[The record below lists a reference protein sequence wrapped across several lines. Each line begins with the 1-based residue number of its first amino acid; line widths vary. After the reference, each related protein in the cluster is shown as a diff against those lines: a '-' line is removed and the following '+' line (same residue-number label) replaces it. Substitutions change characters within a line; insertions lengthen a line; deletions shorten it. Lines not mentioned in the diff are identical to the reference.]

1 MCIQIKQSKKT
12 QPKAKSIFR
21 SLDWEKMKIKS
32 TFAAGKLE
40 TSEYS
45 KIERVGL
52 KGMKVKGLNKYISK

>member
-1 MCIQIKQSKKT
+1 
-12 QPKAKSIFR
+12 
-21 SLDWEKMKIKS
+21 MKIKS

-52 KGMKVKGLNKYISK
+52 KGMKVKGLNKYIPKKAYIHERKEDKKNWTCFIFLSNSFR